1 MEGRVPVSETE
12 NPFEVKDLEEIHL
25 PNAPLVRVIA
35 QVRFS
40 SIVSIQKSEFIA
52 HFQESLRSEYPLVQ
66 SDKNLMINIFDSQ
79 DQREEVVW
87 RFLDESKTWRI
98 TLASEFLAF
107 ETLKYESKDEF
118 FSRYKQV
125 VSFLAQHIQPSSINR
140 IGIRYIDQII
150 GSELEKISDLIRNE
164 ILGIHNSS
172 LNEHILSSLRQT
184 LFFIDEDK
192 RLSTRWGKLE
202 KQQTYDPNSMAPIDK
217 DSWILD
223 LDAFINKKQSFN
235 EEDIV
240 TQSKD
245 LASYIYNFFRW
256 AIKDEF
262 LKAYGGPVND

>member
-1 MEGRVPVSETE
+1 MSETE
-12 NPFEVKDLEEIHL
+12 NPFKVKDLEEIHL
-25 PNAPLVRVIA
+25 PNTPLVRVIA

-52 HFQESLRSEYPLVQ
+52 PFQESLRSKYPVVQ
-66 SDKNLMINIFDSQ
+66 SDKNLLINIFDSQ
-79 DQREEVVW
+79 DQREEVMW

-107 ETLKYESKDEF
+107 EALKYNSRDEF
-118 FSRYKQV
+118 FIRYKQV
-125 VSFLAQHIQPSSINR
+125 VSSLDQHIKPSSINR
-140 IGIRYIDQII
+140 IGIRYIDQIT
-150 GSELEKISDLIRNE
+150 GSELEKISDLVRSE
-164 ILGIHNSS
+164 ILDIHNSP
-172 LNEHILSSLRQT
+172 LNKYILSSLRQT
-184 LFFIDEDK
+184 LFSIDEEK
-192 RLSTRWGKLE
+192 RLSTRWGRLE
-202 KQQTYDPNSMAPIDK
+202 KQQTYDPNSMIPIDK

-223 LDAFINKKQSFN
+223 LDAFINKKQSFD

-262 LKAYGGPVND
+262 LKVYGGTVND